1 MKKTLIVL
9 ALAGASAAA
18 RGQFQVNPQM
28 GLTYQHLSSDQPN
41 VEFRGAVGWQLG
53 TDFRIGNRAYIQ
65 PGVFFG
71 RNTTAVKTS
80 LNDSIV
86 AEGDIVRTNLRLK
99 MLGGYRIVDTYQ
111 FDLRFF
117 AGPTYDVLLSVDDK
131 DDEIG
136 WNEGDFNRGSFNI
149 DAGLGFDMGLF
160 TLEPSVSFGIE
171 PRVQRQPHG
180 EGHRLEVPHLRTH
193 RRPQFWER
201 RQERLITKI
210 RKREPRLK
218 GWGSSFSGMR
228 SADSADG
235 ADERR
240 RGSTSR
246 HLRTARESVLTAPS
260 ADDQP
265 DTSL

>member
-9 ALAGASAAA
+9 ALTGASAAA
-18 RGQFQVNPQM
+18 QGQFQVNPQM

-53 TDFRIGNRAYIQ
+53 ADFRIGDRAYIQ

-80 LNDSIV
+80 LNDSV
-86 AEGDIVRTNLRLK
+86 LAEGDIVRTNLRLK

-136 WNEGDFNRGSFNI
+136 WNEGDFNKGSFNI

-160 TLEPSVSFGIE
+160 TLEPSVSFGLS
-171 PRVQRQPHG
+171 RVFSDNPT
-180 EGHRLEVPHLRTH
+180 VKD
-193 RRPQFWER
+193 
-201 RQERLITKI
+201 I
-210 RKREPRLK
+210 
-218 GWGSSFSGMR
+218 GSKY
-228 SADSADG
+228 
-235 ADERR
+235 
-240 RGSTSR
+240 
-246 HLRTARESVLTAPS
+246 LTYGLTVGLNFG
-260 ADDQP
+260 DD
-265 DTSL
+265 DKDD